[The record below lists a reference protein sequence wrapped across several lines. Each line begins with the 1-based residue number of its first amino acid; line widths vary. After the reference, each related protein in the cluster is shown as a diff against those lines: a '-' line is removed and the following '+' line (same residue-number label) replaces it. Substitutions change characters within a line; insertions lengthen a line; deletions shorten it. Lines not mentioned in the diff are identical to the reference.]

1 MRAGLKAAGTMAAV
15 LCAALPAAAQVF
27 EVGTD
32 GGYSPLCAS
41 LPPMAH
47 RSTATPYQTFIESA
61 ATRYNLSSEFL
72 IAVIRQES
80 GFNPAAVSPRGAIG
94 LMQLMPATAAELG
107 IDPFDPA
114 ANIYGGAAYLRRQL
128 DRFDGRIDLALAAY
142 NAGAG
147 AVNRHGGVPPYAE
160 TQAYVAR
167 SLDRLSA
174 KTDPQP
180 TETCS

>member
-1 MRAGLKAAGTMAAV
+1 MRAVLTAAGTMGAV

-27 EVGTD
+27 EVADNGDYHT
-32 GGYSPLCAS
+32 LCAS
-41 LPPMAH
+41 VPP
-47 RSTATPYQTFIESA
+47 ATVHATSLPYQDVIKA
-61 ATRYNLSSEFL
+61 AAERYNLSTDFL

-80 GFNPAAVSPRGAIG
+80 GFNPKAVSPRGAIG

-107 IDPFDPA
+107 VDPFDPRG
-114 ANIYGGAAYLRRQL
+114 NVFGGAAYLRRQL

-167 SLDRLSA
+167 SLDRLSV